1 MRKLIWNG
9 ETREVPDEFA
19 ARLLEQAAAKL
30 APEEPTIQPVEAEA
44 PATAE
49 ERPAPKG
56 KRRK

>member
-1 MRKLIWNG
+1 MKLIWNG

-19 ARLLEQAAAKL
+19 ARLLEQAAAKP
-30 APEEPTIQPVEAEA
+30 APEDPIRPTE
-44 PATAE
+44 AE

>member
-19 ARLLEQAAAKL
+19 ARLLEQAAAIP
-30 APEEPTIQPVEAEA
+30 APEEPIRPTEAEA